1 MGDAIGDDVKKIT
14 LQVNGVQKTVE
25 VDPETPL
32 LYVLRDNLELKGPKF
47 GCGKG
52 QCGTCTVLIGGEASR
67 SCQIPIGRLSGA
79 NIVTLEGL
87 GTSAKPSPVQEAF
100 IIEQAAQCGYC
111 INGMVV
117 TATAFLKQ
125 NKNPTDEQI
134 KAALAENLCRCGT
147 HSRIV
152 SAVKRA
158 AKMMA

>member
-1 MGDAIGDDVKKIT
+1 MEKIT
-14 LQVNGVQKTVE
+14 LQVNGVQKTME

-32 LYVLRDNLELKGPKF
+32 LYILRDDLELKGPKF

-52 QCGTCTVLIGGEASR
+52 QCGACTVLIGGEAAR
-67 SCQIPIGRLSGA
+67 SCQIPIGRLSGMSV
-79 NIVTLEGL
+79 ITLEGL
-87 GTSAKPSPVQEAF
+87 GSSAQPSPVQEAF

-117 TATAFLKQ
+117 TATAFLKK
-125 NKNPTDEQI
+125 NKNPTDDQI

>member
-1 MGDAIGDDVKKIT
+1 MEKIT
-14 LQVNGVQKTVE
+14 LQVNGVQKTME

-32 LYVLRDNLELKGPKF
+32 LYILRDDLELKGPKF

-52 QCGTCTVLIGGEASR
+52 QCGACTVLIGGEAAR
-67 SCQIPIGRLSGA
+67 SCQIPIGRLSGMSV
-79 NIVTLEGL
+79 ITLEGL
-87 GTSAKPSPVQEAF
+87 GSSAKPSPVQEAF

-117 TATAFLKQ
+117 TATAFLKK
-125 NKNPTDEQI
+125 NKNPTDDQI